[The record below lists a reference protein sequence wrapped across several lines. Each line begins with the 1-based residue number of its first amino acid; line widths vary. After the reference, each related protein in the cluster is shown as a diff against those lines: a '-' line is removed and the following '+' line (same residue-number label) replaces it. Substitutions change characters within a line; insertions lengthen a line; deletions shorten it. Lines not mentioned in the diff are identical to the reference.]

1 MTVLADVVFWVT
13 AVLVLY
19 YLAYN
24 VLFIALVARAGG
36 AIAAELAWP
45 DSMTRDLTFA
55 NPLTPGVSVLVPAH
69 NEEAGIKQAVIA
81 LLELRYPIVEI
92 VVVDDGSKDGT
103 AQILVDEFAMVPTV
117 LEANPDV
124 EQEGATF
131 ETLRSTRHPGLVL
144 VRKESVGR
152 RSDAVN
158 AALRVSSH
166 ELVCMIDADSLLEP
180 DALLHVVQPFIDD
193 DRVVA
198 AGGVVLP
205 SNGARVHRGRIVST
219 QIPRHLV
226 VRTQVLEYLRAFL
239 VGRSGWSSMNGLLII
254 SGAFGLFRRQAV
266 LDLGGLDPT
275 SLAEDADLVVGVHK
289 MMRDR
294 GEAFRVVFLP
304 EPVCWTEVPSTL
316 KVLAKQRKRWSQ
328 GLGELL
334 WKYRGMIG
342 RPRYGVLGLVTMPYF
357 LMFELV
363 GPFIEVIGL
372 ATVVIGFVTG
382 VLPLPLL
389 AIYVGASVLLAV
401 LGSLAA
407 VLVEEVS
414 FARYPRRRDV
424 LALILAAIA
433 EPFWFHFLHSWWR
446 TVGLVRALRRTESG
460 WGEMT
465 RAGFTEEA

>member
-1 MTVLADVVFWVT
+1 MSVLADVVTWVT
-13 AVLVLY
+13 IVLVVY

-24 VLFIALVARAGG
+24 LLFIALVVRAGG
-36 AIAAELAWP
+36 AIATELAWP
-45 DSMTRDLTFA
+45 DTMTRDLTFA

-69 NEEAGIKQAVIA
+69 NEEAGITQAVTA
-81 LLELRYPIVEI
+81 LLDLRYPIVEI
-92 VVVDDGSKDGT
+92 VVVDDGSKDRT
-103 AQILVDEFAMVPTV
+103 AQLLIDEFDMVPAT
-117 LEANPDV
+117 LDTSDDV
-124 EQEGATF
+124 EQEGPTSA
-131 ETLRSTRHPGLVL
+131 TLRSRRHPGLVL

-152 RSDAVN
+152 RSDAIN

-166 ELVCMIDADSLLEP
+166 DLVCMIDADSLLEP

-219 QIPRHLV
+219 RVPRHLV

-266 LDLGGLDPT
+266 LELGGLDPT
-275 SLAEDADLVVGVHK
+275 SLAEDADLVVGIHR

-294 GEAFRVVFLP
+294 GEPFRVVFLP
-304 EPVCWTEVPSTL
+304 EPVCWTEVPATL
-316 KVLAKQRKRWSQ
+316 TVLGKQRKRWSQ

-334 WKYRGMIG
+334 WKYRRMIG
-342 RPRYGVLGLVTMPYF
+342 RPRYGTLGVLTMPYF
-357 LMFELV
+357 LLFELV

-372 ATVVIGFVTG
+372 ATVVIGFATG

-389 AIYVGASVLLAV
+389 GIYIGASVLLAV

-407 VLVEEVS
+407 LLVEEVS

-424 LALILAAIA
+424 LALVTAAVL

-465 RAGFTEEA
+465 RAGFTPES